1 MMISIIVPYRDRS
14 EHLAEFLEAMLTIK
28 QDKELIIVEQEEGKP
43 FNRGKLLNIGA
54 IYSTGTHLIMHD
66 VDMIPLFTEYPAAGA
81 IIQLASSD
89 IQTSGYLGG
98 VTMFNSDIFFNFG
111 GYSNNFFSRGEDNE
125 IRFHI
130 MRQPRIPIIIEHFHR
145 FRVLNHARPAVEF
158 DPVLW
163 AKAQR
168 PRFQDGVEYC
178 KFQILESIESKNFK
192 MLKVSI

>member
-1 MMISIIVPYRDRS
+1 MISIIVPYRDRS

-54 IYSTGTHLIMHD
+54 IYSTGTHLITHD
-66 VDMIPLFTEYPAAGA
+66 VDMIPLFTEYRTGKGV
-81 IIQLASSD
+81 IQLAKSD
-89 IQTSGYLGG
+89 IQTQFYLGG
-98 VTMFNSDIFFNFG
+98 VTSFNSDLFFEVG
-111 GYSNNFFSRGEDNE
+111 GYSNNFFSRAEDNE
-125 IRFHI
+125 MAFNLFKHEVFPLN
-130 MRQPRIPIIIEHFHR
+130 MPEKFKL
-145 FRVLNHARPAVEF
+145 LNHARPAVEF
-158 DPVLW
+158 DPALW

-178 KFQILESIESKNFK
+178 KFQILESIESPGFK